1 MKNFKELI
9 NELEEKK
16 TMSLAQRKKAAQR
29 MKKMAKTSSFKNK
42 VAKKAKKM
50 ASPQDLLKRAQKKAK
65 LKLIAKMG
73 VDTQKYS
80 AMEPQQKMAIDKK
93 LEKKGATIKKIAKKM
108 IPVLKK
114 QEMER
119 IKKVKAKKEEANPC
133 WDGYKQVGMK
143 TGANG
148 KQVPNCVPE
157 ETQTE
162 AKIEGLKKKSEKS
175 NITYGILKKVYD
187 RGMAAWKTGHRPG
200 TTPQQWAFARVN
212 SFITGGG
219 ARKSDADLWK
229 QHKG

>member
-1 MKNFKELI
+1 MKKFKELI

-29 MKKMAKTSSFKNK
+29 MKKMAKTSSFKTK
-42 VAKKAKKM
+42 VAKKAKKI

-73 VDTQKYS
+73 IDSKKYS
-80 AMEPQQKMAIDKK
+80 SMEPQQKMAIDKK

-108 IPVLKK
+108 LPVLKK
-114 QEMER
+114 QEVEKV
-119 IKKVKAKKEEANPC
+119 KKVKAKKEETNPC

-143 TGANG
+143 TTSDGR
-148 KQVPNCVPE
+148 KVPNCVPE
-157 ETQTE
+157 ETQIDE
-162 AKIEGLKKKSEKS
+162 KIEGLKKKSEKS
-175 NITYGILKKVYD
+175 GITYGILKKVYD
-187 RGMAAWKTGHRPG
+187 RGMAAWRTGHRPG

-229 QHKG
+229 KHKG